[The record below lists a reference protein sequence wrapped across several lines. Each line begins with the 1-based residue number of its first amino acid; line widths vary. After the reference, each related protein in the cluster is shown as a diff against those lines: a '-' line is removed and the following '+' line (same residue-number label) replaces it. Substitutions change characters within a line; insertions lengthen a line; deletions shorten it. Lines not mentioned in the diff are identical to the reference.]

1 MLACLFASQLQS
13 RLLPPSAI
21 AVDGATG
28 NWIFEHG
35 IKTLLHDK
43 IRIVALNSHLHL
55 LRHFDRIVILDQ
67 GCIVADGTYA
77 HLFEF
82 HSDLFTKTIGKPLH
96 EILSSSEASTEEL
109 ELDSSTSITVSTVT
123 DPTMLKQNINT
134 VFTGKESSNDDVD
147 DGKEGLEKEKE
158 VEEEESQRLH
168 PVDQKSLD
176 PSNCSSS
183 SSNKQLIEKEKAAK
197 GEVSYAVYMHYLS
210 ASLQQHHHQSPH
222 KKGGNSFYQESK
234 HINFQSWYRFFYG
247 IVILVV
253 LSILF
258 VVAQIARIAVD
269 YYLIRWS
276 AAGSSKDSRWG
287 TIYFI
292 LLGILGATLLLR
304 SAFLNYFAVLSSRTI
319 HASVLRTVLSAS
331 IPAFFDTHTVGEILN
346 RFSKDCETMDVN
358 VPEFM
363 LQMLI
368 NWLQVLAVFALCIY
382 TSPWFLIIM
391 LPLAVTFRNIFV
403 YFSKVSRDLKRLD
416 SISRSPIFAMLSET
430 LTG

>member
-1 MLACLFASQLQS
+1 MLA
-13 RLLPPSAI
+13 PSIDVSA
-21 AVDGATG
+21 GKG
-28 NWIFEHG
+28 P
-35 IKTLLHDK
+35 
-43 IRIVALNSHLHL
+43 S
-55 LRHFDRIVILDQ
+55 
-67 GCIVADGTYA
+67 
-77 HLFEF
+77 
-82 HSDLFTKTIGKPLH
+82 SD
-96 EILSSSEASTEEL
+96 
-109 ELDSSTSITVSTVT
+109 
-123 DPTMLKQNINT
+123 
-134 VFTGKESSNDDVD
+134 DDYD
-147 DGKEGLEKEKE
+147 DEGKEGH
-158 VEEEESQRLH
+158 EEESKRL
-168 PVDQKSLD
+168 PSVDQMSLD
-176 PSNCSSS
+176 PNPNSNAKIITIPSSS
-183 SSNKQLIEKEKAAK
+183 SSSPNKQQQQQLIEKEKAAK

-210 ASLQQHHHQSPH
+210 ASLQQQQQHSPH
-222 KKGGNSFYQESK
+222 KKGGGGGFYQQESE
-234 HINFQSWYRFFYG
+234 HIINFQSWYRFFYG
-247 IVILVV
+247 IIILVV

-287 TIYFI
+287 TIYFV
-292 LLGILGATLLLR
+292 LLGILAVTLLLR
-304 SAFLNYFAVLSSRTI
+304 SSFLNYFAVLSSRTI

-403 YFSKVSRDLKRLD
+403 YFSKVSMDLKRLD

-430 LTG
+430 LTGQ

>member
-1 MLACLFASQLQS
+1 
-13 RLLPPSAI
+13 LLPSVI

-35 IKTLLHDK
+35 IKKLLHDK

-82 HSDLFTKTIGKPLH
+82 HSDLFTRTVGKPLH

-109 ELDSSTSITVSTVT
+109 ELDSSTSITVSSVTV
-123 DPTMLKQNINT
+123 PTMLEQSINT
-134 VFTGKESSNDDVD
+134 VSTGKGSSSNDDDND
-147 DGKEGLEKEKE
+147 DGKEGLEKE
-158 VEEEESQRLH
+158 EEEESKRLH

-176 PSNCSSS
+176 PSSS

-210 ASLQQHHHQSPH
+210 ASLQQHHQSPQ
-222 KKGGNSFYQESK
+222 NSFYQESE

-247 IVILVV
+247 IIILVM

-292 LLGILGATLLLR
+292 LLGILSITLLLR

>member
-1 MLACLFASQLQS
+1 
-13 RLLPPSAI
+13 
-21 AVDGATG
+21 
-28 NWIFEHG
+28 
-35 IKTLLHDK
+35 
-43 IRIVALNSHLHL
+43 
-55 LRHFDRIVILDQ
+55 
-67 GCIVADGTYA
+67 VADGTYA

-109 ELDSSTSITVSTVT
+109 ELDSSTSITVSSATF
-123 DPTMLKQNINT
+123 PTMLEQSINT
-134 VFTGKESSNDDVD
+134 VSTSKGSSSDDVD
-147 DGKEGLEKEKE
+147 DGKEGLEKE
-158 VEEEESQRLH
+158 EEEESQRLH

-176 PSNCSSS
+176 PSNSSTSS

-276 AAGSSKDSRWG
+276 VAGSSKDSRWG

-292 LLGILGATLLLR
+292 LLGILGVTLLLR